1 MTKPRYSKYASDLT
15 SLGYD
20 TTPLNGKRPVLKG
33 WQKRPEHDHEQYV
46 GNNIGV
52 LCGGLHNIV
61 AVDIDV
67 KHKATAA
74 LLRDMATDQLGF
86 APERIGNAPKTL
98 FVFKCTERFNKIK
111 TGVYEIDNQDAA
123 VEILAEGQQFCASGQ
138 HPDTKKNY
146 KWPDDS
152 LMDIPPLKLTELTPI
167 ELTTFIANCNN
178 VLADAGELKAK
189 SMSGGATQDFNF
201 DFAEDTK
208 MAELSKIEAAVMHIP
223 NNDLHYDDWVRFG
236 MAIKGAVGDEGKE
249 LFDRWSKRSSK
260 YDSTETDRLWDSIG
274 TVNRIG
280 AGTVF
285 QLAMEHGYEYEHNN
299 DTFGPTD
306 HEYLEEDTEDEFPT
320 DAPANTDGSF
330 TAASVVGPLPERR
343 WLLDQW
349 FPHKTTA
356 LFFGAGGVGKSLLI
370 HQLANCVA
378 LGQDFFGI
386 KVKQM
391 PVLTVMCEDDALELK
406 RRQLDINRWLGV
418 AEFDEGP
425 TDLTLWPRVGYD
437 NILVTFPSQG
447 EDKAGEFYEKL
458 CNKVREVKGDHEDIL
473 VILDTAADMFGGNE
487 NVRREVNTFCKTY
500 LGSLTKQYNATVI
513 LLAHPSLSGLA
524 SGSGLSGST
533 AWENSV
539 RSRAYLERVKDSDE
553 LRVLSR
559 KKSNYSDIGG
569 DNDITLIWD
578 EGVLVIPSSPSQL
591 DRVNNT
597 KLKDDILTEI
607 ESAWIDNVPYKSNRS
622 SGRIVKTGLPK
633 AFPNEQ
639 QGSLLKAFNDLVDDG
654 KIVHIDRKGY
664 RVEKR

>member
-1 MTKPRYSKYASDLT
+1 
-15 SLGYD
+15 
-20 TTPLNGKRPVLKG
+20 
-33 WQKRPEHDHEQYV
+33 
-46 GNNIGV
+46 
-52 LCGGLHNIV
+52 
-61 AVDIDV
+61 
-67 KHKATAA
+67 
-74 LLRDMATDQLGF
+74 
-86 APERIGNAPKTL
+86 
-98 FVFKCTERFNKIK
+98 
-111 TGVYEIDNQDAA
+111 
-123 VEILAEGQQFCASGQ
+123 
-138 HPDTKKNY
+138 
-146 KWPDDS
+146 
-152 LMDIPPLKLTELTPI
+152 
-167 ELTTFIANCNN
+167 
-178 VLADAGELKAK
+178 
-189 SMSGGATQDFNF
+189 
-201 DFAEDTK
+201 
-208 MAELSKIEAAVMHIP
+208 MAELSKIDTAVMHVP

-249 LFDRWSKRSSK
+249 LFDRWSKRSDK

-285 QLAMEHGYEYEHNN
+285 QMAKEHGYEYEHNN
-299 DTFGPTD
+299 DTFGPND
-306 HEYLEEDTEDEFPT
+306 HEYPEEDTEDEFPT

-330 TAASVVGPLPERR
+330 TAASVVGPLPERA

-370 HQLANCVA
+370 HQFSNCVA
-378 LGQDFFGI
+378 TGQKFFNI
-386 KVKQM
+386 NVKQM
-391 PVLTVMCEDDALELK
+391 PVLAIMCEDDALELK
-406 RRQLDINRWLGV
+406 RRQLDINKWLGV

-447 EDKAGEFYEKL
+447 EDKAGEFYETL
-458 CNKVREVKGDHEDIL
+458 CNKVQEVKGDHEDIL

-578 EGVLVIPSSPSQL
+578 GGVLVIPSSPSQL

-597 KLKDDILTEI
+597 KLKDDILTEV